1 MFDPPR
7 VVEPLPVGE
16 PAPSVGS
23 FSGTHVLA
31 EMEGIDAALLDDE
44 TFLCRALR
52 DALGR
57 ANATVCE
64 VVARQFEP
72 QGVTVLALLSESHA
86 SLHTYPEIGAL
97 FADVFTCGYQADPE
111 LAVREIAAA
120 LGASSVR
127 MRTVKRGDDTGDTGS
142 DSERV
147 GTK

>member
-1 MFDPPR
+1 MFDPP
-7 VVEPLPVGE
+7 VSVGE
-16 PAPSVGS
+16 PTPDVGS

-44 TFLCRALR
+44 TFLCQALR
-52 DALGR
+52 DALRR

-64 VVARQFEP
+64 VVSRQFEP

-86 SLHTYPEIGAL
+86 SLHTYPEIGSL

-111 LAVREIAAA
+111 FAVREIAAS
-120 LGASSVR
+120 LGTTAVR
-127 MRTVKRGDDTGDTGS
+127 MRTVTRGNS
-142 DSERV
+142 DNLSEKV